1 MKVTSVEYGVFE
13 GGSWELQRVGDGYR
27 VSIKGE
33 DMGGVTEVCV
43 WFDDLYD
50 AVIELF
56 NLLVT
61 FGYVPEDLLKCISKY
76 LKD

>member
-13 GGSWELQRVGDGYR
+13 GGSWELQKVGVGYR
-27 VSIKGE
+27 VAIKLPDRE
-33 DMGGVTEVCV
+33 GVTEVCS

-50 AVIELF
+50 DVIDLF
-56 NLLVT
+56 KTL
-61 FGYVPEDLLKCISKY
+61 GCVPEDLLFECISKY